1 MANIKSQKKRIK
13 TNEKRRQRNMAV
25 KSRMRTYLKQALTA
39 IEAKDPDKVKT
50 ILSETLSEID
60 KAASNGIIHPNSAA
74 RKKSMLQRRAATL

>member
-39 IEAKDPDKVKT
+39 IESKDPDKVKT

-74 RKKSMLQRRAATL
+74 RKKAMLQRRAATL